1 MTGAK
6 EQKPTGGRSV
16 LAMISSP
23 VASRVDGVTRFARE
37 HGWHLMFQDRM
48 GFSHPF
54 DWIGDGVVATIRGD
68 RRELAFLRHLAD
80 LGIPIVDL
88 TFACPNFPCARV
100 SCDHAA
106 DARLAAEHFLER
118 NYKSLVFFSLDWG
131 NVHERLW
138 RGLSGKTAAERWV
151 FSLDC
156 PKVRWNDWGAVS
168 RWLERKFAGAA
179 KPLGALT
186 YSQGEA
192 VLLLTAA
199 QHLGIRVPD
208 DLGIVAGG
216 EDRVLLENQPVPI
229 TAVDTDMGRGAYEAA
244 ALLQR
249 LMDGESAPSKAIEVP
264 PKRII
269 ARRSTDATVAAD
281 PLVRDAIQLFASGL
295 QTGVNVESVA
305 RALGVSRNTLSRRF
319 TAELGRSAGDE
330 LIRQRL
336 MLAKRLLAVPENKVE
351 YVAHMAGFS
360 SASHLGSAL
369 RADCGMS
376 PTEFRGEIAP
386 PPRPSPC
393 RGALQN
399 TRYFDQKYL
408 ILLIKNT

>member
-1 MTGAK
+1 MRVAASRRTDEGK
-6 EQKPTGGRSV
+6 ERWQKSKMKTKELGGGKSV

-23 VASRVDGVTRFARE
+23 VASRIDGVARFARE

-48 GFSHPF
+48 GSAHPF
-54 DWIGDGVVATIRGD
+54 DWIGDGVVATIRD
-68 RRELAFLRHLAD
+68 SKRELAFLRHLAD

-88 TFACPNFPCARV
+88 TCACPDFPCARV
-100 SCDHAA
+100 SCDHVA
-106 DARLAAEHFLER
+106 DARLAAEHFRER
-118 NYKSLVFFSLDWG
+118 NYRSLVFFSIDWG
-131 NVHERLW
+131 NVQKRLW
-138 RGLSGKTAAERWV
+138 RGLSEKTDARQWV

-168 RWLERKFAGAA
+168 RWLESKFADAA

-192 VLLLTAA
+192 AMLLAAA
-199 QHLGIRVPD
+199 QRLGIRVPE

-249 LMDGESAPSKAIEVP
+249 LMDGESAPAKPIEMP

-281 PLVRDAIQLFASGL
+281 PLVRDAIQLFATGL
-295 QTGVNVESVA
+295 QSGVNVESVA

-319 TAELGRSAGDE
+319 AAELGRSAGDE
-330 LIRQRL
+330 LLRQRL
-336 MLAKRLLAVPENKVE
+336 MLAKRLLSVPENKVE

-360 SASHLGSAL
+360 SASHLGCAL
-369 RADCGMS
+369 RADCGLS
-376 PTEFRGEIAP
+376 PREFRDEIAGIAP
-386 PPRPSPC
+386 
-393 RGALQN
+393 
-399 TRYFDQKYL
+399 F
-408 ILLIKNT
+408 